1 MSVIVIQTYW
11 SVQALQRMRSSHHI
25 FELEKLRRF
34 VRLTFEQCI
43 INRIYSLFPRCV
55 SITNT
60 NFLVMVLRHKFR
72 IRLWMRPPD
81 TWLRLRGDVKNN
93 IPELDTK
100 IENRDEDLLIYSI
113 GDEKN
118 LFTGFHMLRMIRAR
132 SNASYS
138 TNEAPQT
145 CSKTFSIE

>member
-1 MSVIVIQTYW
+1 M
-11 SVQALQRMRSSHHI
+11 
-25 FELEKLRRF
+25 
-34 VRLTFEQCI
+34 
-43 INRIYSLFPRCV
+43 
-55 SITNT
+55 
-60 NFLVMVLRHKFR
+60 
-72 IRLWMRPPD
+72 
-81 TWLRLRGDVKNN
+81 RLRGDVKNN

-118 LFTGFHMLRMIRAR
+118 LFTGFQMLRMIRAR

-138 TNEAPQT
+138 TNEAPQM